1 MNKIRNAVP
10 LLAAAILLM
19 ALTSAAQTRNF
30 AQWDNDMKAF
40 AADDAKAPPPK
51 GSILFIGSSSI
62 RMWATLAAD
71 FPDKKVINRGFG
83 GSQIADSTHFAEQI
97 VFPYEP
103 KMIVMYAGDN
113 DLQDGKTPQQ
123 VFDDYKAFVEKV
135 RTKLPKT
142 PIAYIAIKP
151 SPSRAALMP
160 NAKMTNNLIR
170 EYSTKKRKL
179 AFIDIYTPMLGT
191 DGQPRKELFLADKLH
206 MNAQGYALWK
216 GVVAKY
222 LK

>member
-1 MNKIRNAVP
+1 MKKIRNAVP

-191 DGQPRKELFLADKLH
+191 DGQPRKELFLADMLH